1 MVKENTNF
9 DEIIDNDFEREDE
22 DKRILTVY
30 TVLNDMSRLTY
41 GVIEE

>member
-1 MVKENTNF
+1 MAKENTNF